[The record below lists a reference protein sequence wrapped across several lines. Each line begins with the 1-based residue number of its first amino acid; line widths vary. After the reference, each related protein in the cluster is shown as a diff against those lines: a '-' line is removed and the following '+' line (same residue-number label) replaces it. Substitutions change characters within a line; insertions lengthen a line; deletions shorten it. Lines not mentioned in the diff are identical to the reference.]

1 MTNEALADL
10 FNGVLKQQ
18 LTAINQYF
26 LHARILK
33 KLGRFYIAD
42 HAYKASISAM
52 RHADLL
58 IEYMLCEGYTPQIN
72 TLGTLRIGSTL
83 ENILCHDIQL
93 ANASVL
99 QMSNAV
105 GYCSCQEA
113 SKLLHTIITATEEY
127 MLLLEAELS
136 GGQSLFNQELK
147 A

>member
-10 FNGVLKQQ
+10 FNQVLKQQ

-33 KLGRFYIAD
+33 KLGRYFIAD

-58 IEYMLCEGYTPQIN
+58 IEYMLAEGYVPHIPE
-72 TLGTLRIGSTL
+72 LGMLRIGSSL

-93 ANASVL
+93 ANACVL
-99 QMSNAV
+99 QMSNVV
-105 GYCSCQEA
+105 GYCTSQEA
-113 SKLLHTIITATEEY
+113 ARLLHGMISSTEEY
-127 MLLLEAELS
+127 MTILEAELS
-136 GGQSLFNQELK
+136 GGSSFFDRVVK